1 VIFEEAVTL
10 TQPFDDVVLAVKD
23 AFAAEGFGVLT
34 EIDLQAT
41 LKKKVGK
48 DMDRHLILGACNP
61 HLASRALDAV
71 PQVAVLLPCNV
82 CIREVDDGVMVEAM
96 DPGMISTISG
106 AEALEPIAAEAR
118 ERINGALARLR

>member
-1 VIFEEAVTL
+1 MAYYFSTYSRL
-10 TQPFDDVVLAVKD
+10 SFDETVDKTI
-23 AFAAEGFGVLT
+23 AELKAQGFGVLT

-61 HLASRALDAV
+61 HLASQALDAV
-71 PQVAVLLPCNV
+71 PQVAVLLPCTV
-82 CIREVDDGVMVEAM
+82 CIREVDGGVMVEAM

-118 ERINGALARLR
+118 ARINGALARLR